1 MRDCNFLV
9 SVQLNPSHTFT
20 YFNENGY
27 RFSFLCH
34 LWANGGWAEQGSQDV
49 RTGSL
54 IGLGFGWLWWLAGTG
69 VVAGF
74 PGSVLQVLG
83 ILIFA
88 LSGIWIVKRRPQ
100 AAHRQPR
107 WAFYVGAILVEIA
120 AIALAQ
126 AWLTARGLEPLLFP
140 VIGIIV
146 GLHFT
151 GLWPAFG
158 RRRFLVLAG
167 AMMAINLLALLLP
180 LEPGTRL
187 MLSGFGSSA
196 CLLATALLP

>member
-1 MRDCNFLV
+1 M
-9 SVQLNPSHTFT
+9 
-20 YFNENGY
+20 
-27 RFSFLCH
+27 
-34 LWANGGWAEQGSQDV
+34 

-54 IGLGFGWLWWLAGTG
+54 IGLGFGLLWWLAGAG
-69 VVAGF
+69 AEAGF

-83 ILIFA
+83 VLVFA
-88 LSGIWIVKRRPQ
+88 VSGIWVVRRPSQ
-100 AAHRQPR
+100 AARRQPR
-107 WAFYVGAILVEIA
+107 WAYYVGAIIVEIV

-126 AWLTARGLEPLLFP
+126 AWLTSRGLKPLLFP

-151 GLWPAFG
+151 GLWPAFA

-167 AMMAINLLALLLP
+167 AMTIINLLALLLP
-180 LEPGTRL
+180 LEAGTRL

-196 CLLATALLP
+196 CLLITALLP